1 MIVWNVFQIT
11 GFPESVGA
19 FSVPDSGG
27 GKAKEGPIGT
37 QNKGAWPL
45 RGWGSTQGVSI
56 RMVLARDGARVH

>member
-19 FSVPDSGG
+19 FSVADSGG
-27 GKAKEGPIGT
+27 ERGT
-37 QNKGAWPL
+37 HRDTKQGVWPL
-45 RGWGSTQGVSI
+45 RGWGPTQGVSI

>member
-19 FSVPDSGG
+19 FSVADSGG
-27 GKAKEGPIGT
+27 GKRGGP
-37 QNKGAWPL
+37 
-45 RGWGSTQGVSI
+45 TQGMSI